1 MHATKEMKET
11 QSNSKR
17 KTRQTRTTR
26 EFPTIELIRDAVQ
39 SHCLAT
45 GDTMRDVARESGV
58 RYQALADICSRE
70 PGYRK
75 SQDLETLI
83 RMVDSLGA
91 IGVPVSRR
99 KVAEIILYAKIA

>member
-1 MHATKEMKET
+1 MHATET
-11 QSNSKR
+11 LSNSNR
-17 KTRQTRTTR
+17 KTRETCTTC
-26 EFPTIELIRDAVQ
+26 EFPTIPLIRDAVE
-39 SHCLAT
+39 SYCLAT
-45 GDTMRDVARESGV
+45 GATMRDVARDSGV

-75 SQDLETLI
+75 SQDLYTLI

-99 KVAEIILYAKIA
+99 KVAEIILCA